1 MWMVSFK
8 INCIPPP
15 PPSLELPQ
23 RAAFVF
29 PFCFRFCSLISFSV
43 LFFSVITGTGPK
55 RVYQFKLIEKEPWGQ
70 EPKQL
75 AKLGS
80 VDLKVIKFL
89 RKEIADRVASKF

>member
-1 MWMVSFK
+1 MFLAHRKQSF
-8 INCIPPP
+8 ITH
-15 PPSLELPQ
+15 ELFN
-23 RAAFVF
+23 A
-29 PFCFRFCSLISFSV
+29 
-43 LFFSVITGTGPK
+43 GTGAK
-55 RVYQFKLIEKEPWGQ
+55 RVYQFKIIEKEPWGQ

>member
-1 MWMVSFK
+1 MTGNWLIF
-8 INCIPPP
+8 
-15 PPSLELPQ
+15 
-23 RAAFVF
+23 RARILSDPFF
-29 PFCFRFCSLISFSV
+29 PFYFFLCLIF
-43 LFFSVITGTGPK
+43 TGTGPK

>member
-1 MWMVSFK
+1 M
-8 INCIPPP
+8 
-15 PPSLELPQ
+15 
-23 RAAFVF
+23 
-29 PFCFRFCSLISFSV
+29 
-43 LFFSVITGTGPK
+43 
-55 RVYQFKLIEKEPWGQ
+55 YQFKLIEKEPWGQ